1 MTLDEAKFK
10 FKRGRVLWVQID
22 RNVEAQFCIV
32 KVRACGSKA
41 SPGCGEPVLE
51 CNSPSG
57 DKSVLV
63 NPESRGANYEL
74 HECVKP

>member
-10 FKRGRVLWVQID
+10 FKKGRVLWVQ
-22 RNVEAQFCIV
+22 VQFCIA
-32 KVRACGSKA
+32 KVRVCGSKA